1 MTTKVVFLTGIMSM
15 FLSSGCSLGIGESD
29 ADGKVNADAAG
40 FYNSMIASVSTS
52 EQQRLFGPFPSWRMQ
67 EGSYHYKLFA
77 MHYLINND
85 KGVRDVQKSWVAAL
99 YFDVE
104 LPNRY
109 MLKFS
114 IRSRSSEDL
123 QNALRQGRDLQ
134 RRVRG
139 LLLHAVRIVLD
150 ENAVKRGRK
159 VPGLRR
165 RDAAGEG
172 RVLLFQALQIQ
183 SAPDRLLQRA
193 PRVYQPAGP

>member
-104 LPNRY
+104 LPTRH

-114 IRSRSSEDL
+114 VRSRNSEDGIWQEYDSGTL
-123 QNALRQGRDLQ
+123 TFCLKDSCVQSIEQVGNACVQSM
-134 RRVRG
+134 
-139 LLLHAVRIVLD
+139 I
-150 ENAVKRGRK
+150 NIK
-159 VPGLRR
+159 VCK
-165 RDAAGEG
+165 DAEG
-172 RVLLFQALQIQ
+172 REYFQIVIDNKDGHDELRSFI
-183 SAPDRLLQRA
+183 SMK
-193 PRVYQPAGP
+193 